1 MSYYEIYGSK
11 VINKNDCFAV
21 FDENENTADVFY
33 SAYKNI
39 NEFSALLLK
48 NTKSERFVFTANP
61 ITLFLKTVGYKNAE

>member
-1 MSYYEIYGSK
+1 M
-11 VINKNDCFAV
+11 INKNDCFAV

-39 NEFSALLLK
+39 NELSALLLE
-48 NTKSERFVFTANP
+48 NTNQKGLCLRANP